1 MLVKDL
7 RINVKFVGLEFGGE
21 ERGGILW
28 DFVID
33 DNSGYRCCRFY
44 RQLFG

>member
-7 RINVKFVGLEFGGE
+7 RINVKFVSLEFGGE
-21 ERGGILW
+21 ERWRIVL

-33 DNSGYRCCRFY
+33 ENSGYRRCRFY
-44 RQLFG
+44 WQQFG